1 MVVMSF
7 LTSMSCSFLCF
18 SPDNPHQSKGRA
30 KGNLMTPVGSVGRG
44 QTNGR
49 ESWAYDHGDGWLVS
63 FYSSFSFLFSDFANQ
78 KNMGRERN
86 DVK

>member
-1 MVVMSF
+1 
-7 LTSMSCSFLCF
+7 
-18 SPDNPHQSKGRA
+18 
-30 KGNLMTPVGSVGRG
+30 MTPVGSVGRG

-86 DVK
+86 DMK